1 MRRIGALVLCF
12 AMGSL
17 ALAGEAQADEAGAG
31 DCVGFSKT
39 DVEKGFEYAIN
50 NACSRKLSCNVSWTV
65 TCETNDGRVTSKKRE
80 SAKLA
85 IDGDGSGSVTAS
97 AAACKQGWSIDDVGW
112 HCSEAK

>member
-1 MRRIGALVLCF
+1 MRRIGALVLGF
-12 AMGSL
+12 AVGSL
-17 ALAGEAQADEAGAG
+17 VIAAEAQAEEAGAG

-50 NACSRKLSCNVSWTV
+50 NACSRKLACRVSWTV
-65 TCETNDGRVTSKKRE
+65 KCESNDGQVTSRKRE

-85 IDGDGSGSVTAS
+85 VDGEGSASVTAT

-112 HCSEAK
+112 HCDEAK